1 MRIRNN
7 ASKGIPI
14 SIETEIVGREARRRT
29 MSGGRRIG
37 RGIGIGKNREIGIG
51 IGKNREIGIGIIE
64 SAMGTERGIETEIEI
79 EASEVRIARVIEGGI
94 GMMETGEVVE
104 ADMRIERGAGM
115 TIGIGREEE
124 NQKAT
129 AGEERGRAEG
139 VKENQETS
147 AEGGG
152 EGVTLC

>member
-7 ASKGIPI
+7 ASKGTLI
-14 SIETEIVGREARRRT
+14 SIETKIVEREARRRT
-29 MSGGRRIG
+29 MSGGIRIG
-37 RGIGIGKNREIGIG
+37 IETGIRIGKNRG
-51 IGKNREIGIGIIE
+51 IGKGIIIIE
-64 SAMGTERGIETEIEI
+64 SAMGAERGIETETEI
-79 EASEVRIARVIEGGI
+79 EASEVRIARVIEGDI

-129 AGEERGRAEG
+129 AGEEKGRAEG